1 MILEEEVGGADS
13 ERHEMDI
20 IGPHISSAAGSLP
33 LASISQDINDEAQ
46 PGVSQAEGVTS
57 ICPCCLIPGQL
68 FCSVIGSGGRDIPEM
83 NIDQFRSRDRV
94 SGTTS
99 DPSTQAEAQ
108 IRTYFLTIVEISM
121 TRRI

>member
-1 MILEEEVGGADS
+1 MPVRFFLFPIIIDSNVVMILEEEVGGPDS
-13 ERHEMDI
+13 VRHEMDV
-20 IGPHISSAAGSLP
+20 
-33 LASISQDINDEAQ
+33 NDEAQ
-46 PGVSQAEGVTS
+46 PGVSQAEGVIS

-68 FCSVIGSGGRDIPEM
+68 LSSVIGSEGRDIPEM

-94 SGTTS
+94 SGTAS
-99 DPSTQAEAQ
+99 DRSTQAEAQ